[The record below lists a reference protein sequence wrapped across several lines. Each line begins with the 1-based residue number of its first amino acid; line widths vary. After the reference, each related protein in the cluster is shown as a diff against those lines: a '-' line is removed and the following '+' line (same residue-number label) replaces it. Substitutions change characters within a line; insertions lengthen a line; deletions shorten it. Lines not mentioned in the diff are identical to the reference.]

1 MSKTFAGAMDWPA
14 EQAGPRPGLPRLVDT
29 ALALAGLVATSPLL
43 LLAAAAVASTS
54 PGPVFFRQQ
63 RIGRGGRSF
72 TLLKLRTMTA
82 NAANAANTADTAGGE
97 LTAAGDYRITPVGR
111 WLRRFKLDEIPQLW
125 QVVRGDMSLV
135 GPRPEV
141 PRFVDSSDALWRQV
155 LAARPGLTDPVTLRL
170 RDEEA
175 LLKAAGGDDV
185 EGFYRER
192 LLPWKLRGYRDYLE
206 RRNWA
211 TDLAVLAAT
220 ALAVVR
226 LRRPKP
232 LQLAEID
239 GREAR

>member
-1 MSKTFAGAMDWPA
+1 MLSLSSKIFAGAMGLPA
-14 EQAGPRPGLPRLVDT
+14 EQAGLRPGLPRLVDA
-29 ALALAGLVATSPLL
+29 ALALAALVAASPLL
-43 LLAAAAVASTS
+43 LLAAAAVAATS
-54 PGPVFFRQQ
+54 PGPIFFRQE

-72 TLLKLRTMTA
+72 TLLKLRTMRPG
-82 NAANAANTADTAGGE
+82 AAGSQ
-97 LTAAGDYRITPVGR
+97 LTAAGDARITPVGR

-125 QVVRGDMSLV
+125 HVLRGDMSLV

-141 PRFVDSSDALWRQV
+141 PRFVDRSDLLWRAV

-175 LLKAAGGDDV
+175 LLAAAGGDDA
-185 EGFYRER
+185 EGFYRDR

-220 ALAVVR
+220 GLAVLR
-226 LRRPKP
+226 LRRPAP
-232 LQLAEID
+232 LRLAELD
-239 GREAR
+239 GKEAR